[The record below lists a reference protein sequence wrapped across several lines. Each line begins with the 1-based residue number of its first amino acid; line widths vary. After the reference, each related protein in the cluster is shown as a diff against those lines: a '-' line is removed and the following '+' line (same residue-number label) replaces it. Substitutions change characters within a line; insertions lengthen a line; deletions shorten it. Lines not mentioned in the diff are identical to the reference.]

1 MEYRDLTFEQTEKG
15 FKLVKHNKAD
25 GQDDIDRDVKIKVYG
40 EISYPLFMTFHTS
53 FKEGIFL
60 GQLKFLLCLK
70 VATLKK

>member
-40 EISYPLFMTFHTS
+40 EISYPLFM
-53 FKEGIFL
+53 IFTL
-60 GQLKFLLCLK
+60 HLKRAFF
-70 VATLKK
+70 